1 MAALP
6 LTARAAHTG
15 AVKDQARRDEQ
26 TVAIA
31 AALPLAVVCAIV
43 FAIAAETLGVWGAVV
58 LGVVGLGSARLVRQ
72 RRG

>member
-6 LTARAAHTG
+6 LTVWAAHTG

-31 AALPLAVVCAIV
+31 AALPLAAVCA
-43 FAIAAETLGVWGAVV
+43 FALMVAGETMGLWGLVV
-58 LGVVGLGSARLVRQ
+58 LGLLMALAARMVRQ